1 MNLDVHLHAYGVR
14 RHVGKLAAQSNT
26 ILFQYAP
33 EFLDSGINISP
44 FRLPLSPEVK
54 EDPKRTFDGLFGV
67 FNDSL
72 PDGWGLLL
80 LDRALRKKGSSLHA
94 CLPLQRL
101 AMVGAHGMGAL
112 EYTPAAEQAEQA
124 VSVAEL
130 DALAEESLRVLR
142 DAPVDA
148 GQLDKLIQLNG
159 SSAGARPKILV
170 NVADDY
176 RIVPQG
182 AGKPQG
188 TPWIIKFRYAHE
200 PPNTGLTEYAYSL
213 AAREAGLDMP
223 ETHLFPSATSP
234 GYFGVQR
241 FDRVHGQKVHVHTA
255 CGLLHASHREPSLT
269 YESLLRLTLLLT
281 KDIREV
287 LKMVRL
293 MVFNVRSGNRDDHS
307 KNFSFLLNKENQ
319 WRMAPVYDLTPS
331 EGINGEQTCMVN
343 NKGKDITEK
352 DFLAAAATVDVDA
365 QTVREII
372 QQVDAALAEMKK

>member
-1 MNLDVHLHAYGVR
+1 MYLDVHLHSHGKR
-14 RHVGKLAAQSNT
+14 RYVGKLAEQDGA
-26 ILFQYAP
+26 ILFQYTR
-33 EFLDSGINISP
+33 EFLESGINISP
-44 FRLPLSPEVK
+44 FKLPLSPEVK
-54 EDPKRTFDGLFGV
+54 QDPKRTFDGLFGV
-67 FNDSL
+67 FNDNL

-101 AMVGAHGMGAL
+101 ALVGLHGMGAL
-112 EYTPAAEQAEQA
+112 EYSPAIDQADEA
-124 VSVAEL
+124 VSVTEL

-148 GQLDKLIQLNG
+148 AQLDRLIQLNG

-170 NVADDY
+170 NVTADH
-176 RIVPQG
+176 RIAQQNKDG
-182 AGKPQG
+182 E
-188 TPWIIKFRYAHE
+188 PWIIKFHSAHE
-200 PPNTGLTEYAYSL
+200 APDTGLMEYKYSI

-241 FDRVHGQKVHVHTA
+241 FDRVHSQKVHVHTA

-365 QTVREII
+365 RTVREIM
-372 QQVDAALAEMKK
+372 QQVDDALENVKR

>member
-1 MNLDVHLHAYGVR
+1 MYLDVHLHSHGKR
-14 RHVGKLAAQSNT
+14 RYVGKLAEQDGA
-26 ILFQYAP
+26 ILFQYTR
-33 EFLDSGINISP
+33 EFLESGINISP
-44 FRLPLSPEVK
+44 FKLPLSPEVK
-54 EDPKRTFDGLFGV
+54 QDPKRTFDGLFGV
-67 FNDSL
+67 FNDNL

-80 LDRALRKKGSSLHA
+80 LARALRKKGSSLHA

-101 AMVGAHGMGAL
+101 ALVGLHGMGAL
-112 EYTPAAEQAEQA
+112 EYSPAIDQADEA
-124 VSVAEL
+124 VSVTEL

-148 GQLDKLIQLNG
+148 AQLDRLIQLNG
-159 SSAGARPKILV
+159 SFAGARPKILV
-170 NVADDY
+170 NVTADH
-176 RIVPQG
+176 RIAQQNKDG
-182 AGKPQG
+182 E
-188 TPWIIKFRYAHE
+188 PWIIKFHSAHE
-200 PPNTGLTEYAYSL
+200 APDTGLMEYKYSI

-241 FDRVHGQKVHVHTA
+241 FDRVHSQKVHVHTA

-343 NKGKDITEK
+343 NKDKDITEK

-365 QTVREII
+365 RTVREIM
-372 QQVDAALAEMKK
+372 QQVDDALENVKR

>member
-1 MNLDVHLHAYGVR
+1 MHLHSHGKR
-14 RHVGKLAAQSNT
+14 RYVGKLAEQDGA
-26 ILFQYAP
+26 ILFQYTR
-33 EFLDSGINISP
+33 EFLESGINISP
-44 FRLPLSPEVK
+44 FKLPLSPEVK
-54 EDPKRTFDGLFGV
+54 QDPKRTFDGLFGV
-67 FNDSL
+67 FNDNL

-80 LDRALRKKGSSLHA
+80 LARALRKKGSSLHA

-101 AMVGAHGMGAL
+101 ALVGLHGVGAL
-112 EYTPAAEQAEQA
+112 EYSPAIDQADEA
-124 VSVAEL
+124 VSVTEL

-148 GQLDKLIQLNG
+148 AQLDRLIQLNG
-159 SSAGARPKILV
+159 SFAGARPKILV
-170 NVADDY
+170 NVTADH
-176 RIVPQG
+176 RIAQQNKDG
-182 AGKPQG
+182 E
-188 TPWIIKFRYAHE
+188 PWIIKFHSAHE
-200 PPNTGLTEYAYSL
+200 APDTGLMEYKYSI

-269 YESLLRLTLLLT
+269 YESLLRLALLLT
-281 KDIREV
+281 RDMREV
-287 LKMVRL
+287 QKMVRL
-293 MVFNVRSGNRDDHS
+293 MVFNIRSGNKDDHS
-307 KNFSFLLNKENQ
+307 KNFSFLLNADNQ

-343 NKGKDITEK
+343 NKGRNITEN
-352 DFLAAAATVDVDA
+352 DLHAAAATVDVGA

-372 QQVDAALAEMKK
+372 QQVDDALENVKR

>member
-14 RHVGKLAAQSNT
+14 RHVGKLAAHGNA

-44 FRLPLSPEVK
+44 FRLPLSPEVR

-80 LDRALRKKGSSLHA
+80 LDRTLRKKGSSLHA

-101 AMVGAHGMGAL
+101 AMVGTHGMGAL
-112 EYTPAAEQAEQA
+112 EYTPAAEQAEEA

-130 DALAEESLRVLR
+130 DALAEDSLRILR

-182 AGKPQG
+182 AGEPKG
-188 TPWIIKFRYAHE
+188 TPWIIKFRSAHE

-255 CGLLHASHREPSLT
+255 CGLLHASHRDPSLT

-287 LKMVRL
+287 LKMVLL
-293 MVFNVRSGNRDDHS
+293 MVFNVRSGNKDDHS

-352 DFLAAAATVDVDA
+352 DFLATAATVDVDA
-365 QTVREII
+365 RTVREII